1 LGTLFGHFSPFLS
14 THEGANYQ
22 DSVHARAASRN
33 RAHNQQ
39 QLLNAAF
46 SEVINVASALLP
58 PLPQKQKYKENKGTN
73 SFLKFFIF

>member
-1 LGTLFGHFSPFLS
+1 MLFGHFSPFLS

-22 DSVHARAASRN
+22 DSVRARAASRN

-39 QLLNAAF
+39 QLLNTAF

-58 PLPQKQKYKENKGTN
+58 
-73 SFLKFFIF
+73 